1 MLKAI
6 NKIPAGTFLVPM
18 VISMLIYTFWPDAML
33 IGGVTE
39 SWLSGSG
46 TGFIIGMLSFA
57 SGTTISFKRIGDLLK
72 HQGVLLLVKVIIA
85 TILSFIF
92 LFIFGDEG
100 IFGISGIAFLAIM
113 FSINPSV
120 QVSIL
125 SSYGYEKD
133 SGILAL
139 SGVFTLPFV
148 PMLVYS
154 IYASGSVAGIDWMPI
169 VSTLVPLLVGII
181 LGNIDEGFTALFSPA
196 VGALLPLLGWNLGQT
211 MNVIE
216 ALRSGVSGL
225 IITAFFVLV
234 FSVLYFVDTKALGY
248 EGVSGVSFI
257 TVAGTSTVIAPTIAE
272 TFPQV
277 APYVTS
283 ANSQILFAT
292 IALAILSPM
301 VAKRL
306 YVKEH
311 GDDVPEPGAAAQE
324 EPK

>member
-18 VISMLIYTFWPDAML
+18 VISMLIYTFWPEAMF

-72 HQGVLLLVKVIIA
+72 HQGVLLLITVIIA
-85 TILSFIF
+85 TILSFAF
-92 LFIFGDEG
+92 LYAFGDEG
-100 IFGISGIAFLAIM
+100 ILGISGIAFLAIM

-120 QVSIL
+120 QVSVL
-125 SSYGYEKD
+125 SSYGYEED

-139 SGVFTLPFV
+139 SGLFTLPFV
-148 PMLVYS
+148 PLLVYS
-154 IYASGSVAGIDWMPI
+154 IYSSGSVVGIDWMPI
-169 VSTLVPLLVGII
+169 ISTLIPLLVGII
-181 LGNIDEGFTALFSPA
+181 LGNIDEGFTQLFSPTI
-196 VGALLPLLGWNLGQT
+196 GALLPLLGWNLGQS
-211 MNVIE
+211 MNIIE
-216 ALRSGVSGL
+216 ALQSGVSGL
-225 IITAFFVLV
+225 IITVFFFLV
-234 FSVLYFVDTKALGY
+234 FSSLYFIDKNVLGY
-248 EGVSGVSFI
+248 EGISGLSFM

-272 TFPQV
+272 SFPEV

-283 ANSQILFAT
+283 VNAQILFAT
-292 IALAILSPM
+292 IALAIISPIL
-301 VAKRL
+301 AKRV
-306 YVKEH
+306 YVNEY
-311 GDDVPEPGAAAQE
+311 GEDVPDPGAAAKE